1 MMINLAEGN
10 HEPITAV
17 AIAQQLQSFD
27 KSRIR
32 GWMNILTHIN
42 FG

>member
-10 HEPITAV
+10 LESITAV

-32 GWMNILTHIN
+32 G
-42 FG
+42 